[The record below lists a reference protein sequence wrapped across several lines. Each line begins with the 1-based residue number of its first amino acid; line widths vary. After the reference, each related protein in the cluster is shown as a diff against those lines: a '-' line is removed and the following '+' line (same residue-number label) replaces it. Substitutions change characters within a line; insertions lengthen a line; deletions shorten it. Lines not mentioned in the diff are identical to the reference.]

1 MTAEFAED
9 VGKLLGDGSFIR
21 DEAVDGALGKLGR
34 GYDGAAQGLGQ
45 APDKLGDEL
54 EAQTRNEPIEAF
66 GIQAGE
72 HRNGNHYGDA
82 VERIAGLE
90 LVGQFVIDRTLAP
103 VVGEGFLG
111 NLVGVIDELSGI
123 EIQQIRGAAALLFP
137 PRVKV
142 AAGGY
147 LCRNALVIEIE
158 ERVFVYDEAAAAGLF
173 FVCGGVVKRLG
184 VGLEEGVVGV
194 PVAGDKGIADE
205 HIAGS
210 GGIDAVIGHGAVGH
224 DGHAVERG
232 FLVRDGGGAFA
243 RPGGLGVV
251 VLEQV
256 CTELFHPGGIDGGD
270 IARPEAGSFHQLGG
284 HEEFGRLFSQ
294 GGAGEYQEAGVA
306 RALEFFGVAIAGADI
321 G

>member
-1 MTAEFAED
+1 M
-9 VGKLLGDGSFIR
+9 
-21 DEAVDGALGKLGR
+21 
-34 GYDGAAQGLGQ
+34 
-45 APDKLGDEL
+45 
-54 EAQTRNEPIEAF
+54 
-66 GIQAGE
+66 
-72 HRNGNHYGDA
+72 
-82 VERIAGLE
+82 
-90 LVGQFVIDRTLAP
+90 
-103 VVGEGFLG
+103 VGEGFLG
-111 NLVGVIDELSGI
+111 DLVGVIDELSGI
-123 EIQQIRGAAALLFP
+123 EIQQILGAAALLFP

-147 LCRNALVIEIE
+147 LCRNALVIEIKE
-158 ERVFVYDEAAAAGLF
+158 GVFVHDETAAAGFF

-194 PVAGDKGIADE
+194 PVAGDKGVADE

-210 GGIDAVIGHGAVGH
+210 GGIDAVVRNGAVGH

-232 FLVRDGGGAFA
+232 FLVRDGGGALA

-256 CTELFHPGGIDGGD
+256 RAELFYPGRIDGGD
-270 IARPEAGSFHQLGG
+270 IARPEAGSFYQLGS
-284 HEEFGRLFSQ
+284 HEELGRLFSQ

-306 RALEFFGVAIAGADI
+306 RALELLGIAVAGADI